1 MERSGQLALA
11 SAPVRVHPFD
21 AMAAGARGSAVAGAG
36 SGARGEGHATR
47 DGAVGVSDRTARA
60 NAAGTTNPGSG
71 SAIAAATSAAAHG
84 LAACTAAA
92 ASSISVFPAA
102 PSVSAASVTP
112 SASVTLPAPSVAAA
126 PAAPPKFVSA
136 AQKCVDEALTDGL
149 LRRVC
154 FFRGICSEVRLTKHL
169 KRELHGSVV
178 RDFAGGAYEVALALS
193 SGETPRFHVP
203 EMRVRLEWEA
213 ERGAYRLSFLS
224 GAEVTLSHGV
234 DAVALSAAA
243 GWYARLR
250 RAQAAVAPPA
260 EELLRAAHE
269 ELLRLRRALDR
280 SEEALRNA
288 RLEGLA
294 AELLCS
300 VLPAGQPTDTPAA
313 GSAWA
318 EGSAA
323 VAHAPPVAQAGTAAS
338 PRRGAYASLGSTG
351 SGGRKIPGSPS
362 ASTQVSGSSASSS
375 SAGASLAG
383 AAELTAAHRLA
394 YQSTCARLAS
404 SAMESQQRA
413 QALQAQLAA
422 LLAGDGRPDV
432 AEALEAC
439 QRLCAHTAG
448 AAAEGAAAA
457 QAVMALASEAAG
469 QAGEQPAAGASW
481 RAASGRAE
489 GPDGYRLGD
498 GARTAMRWIGNRRAA
513 PSQP

>member
-1 MERSGQLALA
+1 M
-11 SAPVRVHPFD
+11 
-21 AMAAGARGSAVAGAG
+21 
-36 SGARGEGHATR
+36 
-47 DGAVGVSDRTARA
+47 
-60 NAAGTTNPGSG
+60 
-71 SAIAAATSAAAHG
+71 
-84 LAACTAAA
+84 
-92 ASSISVFPAA
+92 
-102 PSVSAASVTP
+102 
-112 SASVTLPAPSVAAA
+112 
-126 PAAPPKFVSA
+126 
-136 AQKCVDEALTDGL
+136 
-149 LRRVC
+149 
-154 FFRGICSEVRLTKHL
+154 
-169 KRELHGSVV
+169 
-178 RDFAGGAYEVALALS
+178 
-193 SGETPRFHVP
+193 
-203 EMRVRLEWEA
+203 
-213 ERGAYRLSFLS
+213 
-224 GAEVTLSHGV
+224 TLSHGV

-313 GSAWA
+313 GSVWA

-362 ASTQVSGSSASSS
+362 TSTQVSGSSASSS

-439 QRLCAHTAG
+439 QGLCAHTAG
-448 AAAEGAAAA
+448 AAAEGAAAT

-513 PSQP
+513 PS